1 MELLKQGQYSPYPV
15 EDQVASIW
23 AGTKGKLDDVPV
35 EDVRRFESELLDHLR
50 RNTDV
55 LSVIAETGKLGDDT
69 EAQLASAVD
78 SFREGF
84 LKGDGS
90 PLVGNDEPEDEGVD
104 VEQEQIV
111 RQKKA

>member
-1 MELLKQGQYSPYPV
+1 MELLKQAQYTPYPV

-69 EAQLASAVD
+69 EAQLAVRLRAV
-78 SFREGF
+78 EGD
-84 LKGDGS
+84 LEQH
-90 PLVGNDEPEDEGVD
+90 PVVEDAVLTLSLPD
-104 VEQEQIV
+104 
-111 RQKKA
+111 RPSLTP

>member
-1 MELLKQGQYSPYPV
+1 MELLKQPQYSPFAV

-23 AGTKGKLDDVPV
+23 TGTKGKLDDVPV

-50 RNTDV
+50 RNTSV
-55 LSVIAETGKLGDDT
+55 LTTIAETGKLGDDL
-69 EAQLASAVD
+69 EAELAAAVD
-78 SFREGF
+78 AFRSNF
-84 LKGDGS
+84 LKHDGS
-90 PLVGNDEPEDEGVD
+90 PLIGGESDDEETV